1 MRRRDFITRVGS
13 GAAAWPLAA
22 SAQQS
27 GRIRHV
33 GIFMATTEDDSEGR
47 KRTTAF
53 VQGLRELGWIAGDNI
68 QLDYGWAAADAV
80 RARGLAAKL
89 IELKPDAILADTALC
104 VAPLRESTQTI
115 PIVFVEIADPVGSGF
130 VASLA
135 RPGGNIT
142 GFTPFEF
149 SLSGKLLEVLKEV
162 APQVNQ
168 VDVIYNQVQVPQ
180 FGMLRA
186 VEAAGTSLGVQV
198 NATSASNADEIT
210 HIIEGLAGQPGAG
223 VIVLANPVN
232 TVNRGLIIALT
243 ARYHLPAAY
252 PFPYFARDGGLV
264 AYGIDPAMQFHD
276 AASYVDRVL
285 KGAKP
290 ADLPVQQPI
299 KFQLA
304 INLKTAKSLGLE
316 VPTFLQQRADEL
328 IE

>member
-1 MRRRDFITRVGS
+1 MRRRAFITLLG
-13 GAAAWPLAA
+13 GAAAMPLAA
-22 SAQQS
+22 RAQQP
-27 GRIRHV
+27 GPMRRV
-33 GIFMATTEDDSEGR
+33 GIFMSVNEDDSEGQ
-47 KRTTAF
+47 KRAAAF

-68 QLDYGWAAADAV
+68 QLDYGWAGADAA

-104 VAPLRESTQTI
+104 VAPLRELTRTI
-115 PIVFVEIADPVGSGF
+115 PIIFVQIADPVGSGF
-130 VASLA
+130 VTSLA

-168 VDVIYNQVQVPQ
+168 VDVIYNQAQIPQ

-186 VEAAGTSLGVQV
+186 VQAAGSSLGVQV
-198 NATSASNADEIT
+198 NASSAGNADEIT
-210 HIIEGLAGQPGAG
+210 HIIEGLAGQPNAG

-232 TVNRGLIIALT
+232 NDNRGLIIALT
-243 ARYHLPAAY
+243 ARYRLPAAY
-252 PFPYFARDGGLV
+252 PFPFFARDGGLV
-264 AYGIDPAMQFHD
+264 GYGIDPATQSHD

-290 ADLPVQQPI
+290 ADLPVQQPT
-299 KFQLA
+299 KFQLV
-304 INLKTAKSLGLE
+304 INLKTAKDLGLE
-316 VPTFLQQRADEL
+316 VPTFLQQRADEV